1 MNFNRF
7 SKTETIRTTSYTMK
21 NSIKSLILTGFVC
34 LLQSCTDDFEKI
46 NTPPTS
52 VTTIDAGLIL
62 SKAQKDAA
70 FAEGL
75 EIPNSQFGSW
85 VQQWAGGAV
94 VSSSRYVEQS
104 DNNVWDAHY
113 TLIRNLAQIRT
124 DILKG
129 KETDPSGRTKLAI
142 AKIVEISVWQRLTD
156 LFGDI
161 PYSETA
167 LGSVEVNNKPKFD
180 TQESVYKSLITDL
193 DTAIS
198 QLNASDASYGTADFY
213 FKGDVAKWKKYGN
226 SLKLRLGMRIRYA
239 DATLAQKT
247 ITEAMGQPLMESNT
261 DNATIPT
268 YNNATNA
275 NVHPLLNQW
284 LTGSSDLRY
293 LANTLVSQLAT
304 TNDPRLPFI
313 AQPSVN
319 SVKAG
324 TPAYKGMGVALTDAL
339 LKALVKD
346 DYSTASQST
355 FFNKDYSPAIPCIVM
370 SFSDVSFYKAEA
382 ALEGWGA
389 TADQA
394 EGFYQAGVKAALAQA
409 PFNIATVPATFSKEL
424 SFTDLSKEQ
433 KLQKIGTQKWIQLFG
448 RSYEAFTEWRR
459 MGYPLLTPGPNVGST
474 AGTIPRRT
482 IYSSREALLNETN
495 YKDAVSG
502 LSKGDSYVSKVWWDK
517 K

>member
-1 MNFNRF
+1 
-7 SKTETIRTTSYTMK
+7 MK
-21 NSIKSLILTGFVC
+21 KIIKPIILAGVVSLMYACTG
-34 LLQSCTDDFEKI
+34 DFEKI

-52 VTTIDAGLIL
+52 VTTIDPGLIL

-75 EIPNSQFGSW
+75 EVPNSQYGSW
-85 VQQWAGGAV
+85 IQHWAGGAV

-129 KETDPSGRTKLAI
+129 KEGDPTGRTKLAI
-142 AKIVEISVWQRLTD
+142 ARIVEISVWQRLTD
-156 LFGDI
+156 LFGDV
-161 PYSETA
+161 PFSETA
-167 LGSVEVNNKPKFD
+167 LGSADVNTKPKFD
-180 TQESVYKSLITDL
+180 TQESVYKQLISDL
-193 DTAIS
+193 DAAAG
-198 QLNASDASYGTADFY
+198 QLNASDASFGTADFY
-213 FKGDVAKWKKYGN
+213 FKGDVTKWKKYAN
-226 SLKLRLGMRIRYA
+226 ALKLRLGMRIRYA
-239 DATLAQKT
+239 DPALAQKT
-247 ITEAMGQPLMESNT
+247 ITEAMGQPLPESNT

-275 NVHPLLNQW
+275 NVHPILNQW
-284 LTGSSDLRY
+284 LAGSSDLRY
-293 LANTLVSQLAT
+293 LANTLVSQLST
-304 TNDPRLPFI
+304 TNDPRLPMI
-313 AQPSVN
+313 AQPSIN

-324 TPAYKGMGVALTDAL
+324 APAYRGMGVALTDAL
-339 LKALVKD
+339 LTAIVKD

-355 FFNKDYSPAIPCIVM
+355 FFNKDYSPAIPCMVM

-389 TADQA
+389 TEAQA
-394 EGFYQAGVKAALAQA
+394 EGFYQAGVRAALAQA
-409 PFNIATVPATFSKEL
+409 PYNFTTVPAAFEGEL
-424 SFTDLSKEQ
+424 SFTGLSKEQ

-459 MGYPLLTPGPNVGST
+459 MGYPVLTPGPNKGST
-474 AGTIPRRT
+474 NGTIPRRT
-482 IYSSREALLNETN
+482 VYSSREALLNEAN
-495 YKDAVSG
+495 YNEAIGRLTS
-502 LSKGDSYVSKVWWDK
+502 GDSYTSKIWWDK